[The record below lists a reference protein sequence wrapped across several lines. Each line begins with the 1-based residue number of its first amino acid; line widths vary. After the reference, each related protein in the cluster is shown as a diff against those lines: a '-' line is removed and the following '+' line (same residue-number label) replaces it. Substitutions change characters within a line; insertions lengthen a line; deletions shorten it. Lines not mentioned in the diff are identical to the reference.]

1 MSGIACVMPEDM
13 NIVDSN
19 YAKAQ
24 VIYAGKRQQIL
35 KNIEEQNNISGTEFM
50 TKLEDLFKQNMSQR
64 IKSPKTLKEVK
75 YKTIIN
81 HIYDAAKLEAES
93 ILSNT
98 KGEINELKNKMEKIR
113 KENLKGLEAEE
124 IDLQNEVEKIV
135 KQFAERIDM
144 ENLFNKYL
152 PQVMSQSNQKL
163 AGSQVLSYCKSIFK
177 RQIYQEL
184 ANQQIT
190 KAVKRRPAI
199 ILGYIREDALSKAA
213 TGVMKDMG
221 MKASSSQA
229 VGSKSSKI
237 DILISLTEGA
247 TKISSNRD
255 VLENLLKKLDDIDGT
270 TISGIGE
277 SSINVSEFLGV
288 QAKPWKLF
296 LPTQK
301 WNPMSIGSRAE
312 LFKSF
317 TDGLTDTAAPNTYSW
332 HKGVLFLSQ
341 HILDIMGKNTVLY
354 AVGDSILW
362 ADALLN
368 DMIMRYHKY
377 FAFAINKDAPLSSH
391 VVLADHWCR

>member
-1 MSGIACVMPEDM
+1 MSFACVMPEDM

-24 VIYAGKRQQIL
+24 AVYAGKRQQIL
-35 KNIEEQNNISGTEFM
+35 KNIEEQNDISGTEFM
-50 TKLEDLFKQNMSQR
+50 TKLEDLFKQNMSQK

-75 YKTIIN
+75 YETIIN

-98 KGEINELKNKMEKIR
+98 KGEINELKNRMEKIR
-113 KENLKGLEAEE
+113 EENLKGLEAEE
-124 IDLQNEVEKIV
+124 IDLQKEVEEIV

-213 TGVMKDMG
+213 TGVMKEMG
-221 MKASSSQA
+221 MKASSSQT
-229 VGSKSSKI
+229 VGSESSKI
-237 DILISLTEGA
+237 DILISLTGGA
-247 TKISSNRD
+247 TKISSNGD
-255 VLENLLKKLDDIDGT
+255 VLGSLLKKLDDIDGT

-277 SSINVSEFLGV
+277 SSIDVSEFLGV

-317 TDGLTDTAAPNTYSW
+317 TAGLTDTNAPNTYSW

-341 HILDIMGKNTVLY
+341 HILDVMGKNTVLY